1 MTPHALVLAL
11 ALPLHVPGDVLLPL
25 HVPGDVPPPL
35 DLRLALAALAGL
47 LAALAAAAAMRLQS
61 YGYVPAYVGAAA
73 LWGRT
78 PASVSRSAADATLL
92 ATGMLAGLLFEA
104 LVVGSERLR
113 TAFGLEV
120 EVVVADLTTVAEL
133 VALAAVVGVL
143 YAGFSRAVFPRHG
156 GSAYETRP
164 GTVRRQWAVSAV
176 VYGAGLFV
184 ALKVVYNVL
193 PV

>member
-1 MTPHALVLAL
+1 MTAL
-11 ALPLHVPGDVLLPL
+11 ALPL

-35 DLRLALAALAGL
+35 DVRLALATIAGL
-47 LAALAAAAAMRLQS
+47 LAALGAAAAMRLQS

-73 LWGRT
+73 LWGQS
-78 PASVSRSAADATLL
+78 PASVSRSAADAVLL
-92 ATGMLAGLLFEA
+92 AAGMLAGLCFEA

-113 TAFGLEV
+113 PALGLDV
-120 EVVVADLTTVAEL
+120 EVVVAGVTTVAEL
-133 VALAAVVGVL
+133 LALAVVVGGL

-156 GSAYETRP
+156 GAAYETRP

-176 VYGAGLFV
+176 VYGAALFV
-184 ALKVVYNVL
+184 GLKVVYNVL